1 MNNLLEDNFS
11 NKTTIENLKK
21 ELKKIKLEIMV
32 KENQLRELKKKNP
45 LVLNASEKQKKLL
58 SNLENIPHEKL
69 LKEIF

>member
-32 KENQLRELKKKNP
+32 KEN
-45 LVLNASEKQKKLL
+45 
-58 SNLENIPHEKL
+58 
-69 LKEIF
+69 